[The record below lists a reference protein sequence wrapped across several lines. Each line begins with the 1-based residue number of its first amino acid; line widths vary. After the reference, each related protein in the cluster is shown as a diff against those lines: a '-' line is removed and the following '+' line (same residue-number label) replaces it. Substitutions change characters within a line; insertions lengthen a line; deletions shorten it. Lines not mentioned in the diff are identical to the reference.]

1 MDAALRR
8 YLSGNDHAS
17 GTFERNRLHGDVTL
31 VAALVRQFAAAPCTA
46 PVVLRHLV
54 VAPVVVDTQV
64 EVLGDVT
71 GGRYSC
77 QSKRESKSNNN
88 LNQQ

>member
-1 MDAALRR
+1 MR
-8 YLSGNDHAS
+8 YLSANDDAP
-17 GTFERNRLHGDVTL
+17 GAFERNPLHGDVTL

-46 PVVLRHLV
+46 PVVVRHLV
-54 VAPVVVDTQV
+54 VAPVVVDAPV

-77 QSKRESKSNNN
+77 QSKRESNSNKT
-88 LNQQ
+88 